1 MATAFHLGKNT
12 ARPLYLIVNLQLF
25 IRRFILKQRGSVY
38 VGLGLHRIVIF
49 QVETGY
55 FQVRV

>member
-1 MATAFHLGKNT
+1 MATAFRLGKTT